1 MLGLRDAPDLARY
14 VRSAQWLDRQA
25 IATLKSLVDRQSTVD
40 LHSASRIADA
50 VELLAEM
57 LADDYCKATAAAA
70 RGRVDYCL
78 GRYESAYEHYSRAIA
93 GMEQLGER
101 CEAAVYK
108 KQQIG
113 VLMYLGRHG
122 ELLNLAAS
130 ARRILSKAGMEE
142 QLAELETN
150 IGNFYSYLLGRHRCA
165 LTYYRR
171 ASAIFERLG
180 IETSLARVEHNT
192 ANALTHLDRIEEAIS
207 LYRHA
212 IDIYGRY
219 QMHVLKG
226 QAGYNAAY
234 LLFRQGRYHEALQDY
249 YRIKSEQQQLGDMV
263 SVAWCNMDMAE
274 IYLHLSVYEESAR
287 LAKEAESSFTTS
299 GNASSAEWART
310 IGGLAIAGLGEIV
323 KARRRLSSALQ
334 AYSKQGAE
342 AMMGLVHAYLT
353 DLELAAGDYLAAER
367 HALEAERL
375 FSYQR
380 LWLKTTSIRLKL
392 AKISFLRGEYER
404 TRLLLKR
411 LRRRLRSYDLPHL
424 KSEYL
429 YLQGCLYQAKGKPVK
444 ALAVF
449 DEAIKIVDGVRARLH
464 SDELKSSFLADK
476 IDLLERAAS
485 LALDSDSPDSLDY
498 IERAKSRSLAD
509 LLAHYVDRKL
519 TGRLVPES
527 LMERYQTLLNEL
539 SWYASASL
547 GRKESQRSE
556 AALLKDRLRCEQ
568 ELAEI
573 YRRIQIESGDFAEL
587 CGHVPVDLARV
598 RAQLED
604 GEQIVE
610 YFSIN
615 QSFFAIVLDRHS
627 FRQVRNLATVAQVEE
642 LMEGLQFQLG
652 KPQLGSEYVEKH
664 WRRMQRDVNH
674 YLERFYRLLFEPL
687 GLEEGNAPLSI
698 IPHGLLHYL
707 PFHALYNGKSYLLEH
722 RNVSYA
728 PSLKVWS
735 LCREKRP
742 STDGALVV
750 LGLADESAPEIL
762 NEAQALA
769 AIAPEAR
776 LLLGKEAT
784 IANLKHY
791 GPQARYLHLATH
803 GLLRSDNPLFSSL
816 KLADGELSFYN
827 TFDLGLRAELV
838 TLAACHTGV
847 NRIFPGDELQGL
859 TRGFLYAGSPAIVV
873 SLWSADDRATV
884 SLMKTFYTHLYNGKS
899 HRSALCDAQREVLSR
914 YSHPYYWAAFI
925 LLGLA

>member
-1 MLGLRDAPDLARY
+1 MNSPDLAGY
-14 VRSAQWLDRQA
+14 VRAARQDFGRQE
-25 IATLKSLVDRQSTVD
+25 IAALKAWVDKQSTAD
-40 LHSASRIADA
+40 FRSASRIADA
-50 VELLAEM
+50 IEVLAEAC
-57 LADDYCKATAAAA
+57 ADDYCKATAAAA

-78 GRYESAYEHYSRAIA
+78 GRYESAYEHYGRAIA
-93 GMEQLGER
+93 GMERLGER
-101 CEAAVYK
+101 CEAAIYK

-113 VLMYLGRHG
+113 VLMYLGKHG
-122 ELLNLAAS
+122 ELLSLAAS
-130 ARRILSKAGMEE
+130 ARRVLSKAGLEE

-150 IGNFYSYLLGRHRCA
+150 IGNFYSYLLGHHRRA

-180 IETSLARVEHNT
+180 VEASLARVEHNA

-212 IDIYGRY
+212 IEIYGRY

-249 YRIKSEQQQLGDMV
+249 YRIKSEQQQLGDVV

-274 IYLHLSVYEESAR
+274 IYLRLSVYEESAR
-287 LAKEAESSFTTS
+287 LAKEAERSFATS

-310 IGGLAIAGLGEIV
+310 VGGLAMAGLGEIV
-323 KARRRLSSALQ
+323 EARRSLSSALQ

-342 AMMGLVHAYLT
+342 AMTGLVHAYLT

-375 FSYQR
+375 FSCQR

-392 AKISFLRGEYER
+392 ARISFLRGEYER
-404 TRLLLKR
+404 MRLLLKK
-411 LRRRLRSYDLPHL
+411 LRGRLRSYDLPHL

-444 ALAVF
+444 ALEVF
-449 DEAIKIVDGVRARLH
+449 DEAIKIVDGIRARLH
-464 SDELKSSFLADK
+464 SDELKSGFLADK

-485 LALDSDSPDSLDY
+485 LALDSNSPDSLDY

-509 LLAHYVDRKL
+509 LLAHYVDREL
-519 TGRLVPES
+519 TGRLASES
-527 LMERYQTLLNEL
+527 LRERYQALLNEL

-547 GRKESQRSE
+547 GRKDPQKSE

-568 ELAEI
+568 ELAEV
-573 YRRIQIESGDFAEL
+573 YRRIQIESGDLAEL
-587 CGHVPVDLARV
+587 CGHVVDLAQV
-598 RAQLED
+598 RAQLDE

-610 YFSIN
+610 YFSIH
-615 QSFFAIVLDRHS
+615 QSLSAIVIDRHS
-627 FRQVRNLATVAQVEE
+627 FRQVRHLATVAQVEE

-652 KPQLGSEYVEKH
+652 KPQLGGEYVEKH
-664 WRRMQRDVNH
+664 WRRMRRDVNH
-674 YLERFYRLLFEPL
+674 YLERCYRLLFEPL
-687 GLEEGNAPLSI
+687 TLEEGSAPLSI

-707 PFHALYNGKSYLLEH
+707 PFHALYDGGSYLLE
-722 RNVSYA
+722 RRDVSYA
-728 PSLKVWS
+728 PSLRVWS
-735 LCREKRP
+735 LCREKRL
-742 STDGALVV
+742 SVDGALVV

-762 NEAQALA
+762 TEAQALA

-776 LLLGKEAT
+776 LLLGRDAT
-784 IANLKHY
+784 IANLKRY

-873 SLWSADDRATV
+873 SLWSADDRATA
-884 SLMKTFYTHLYNGKS
+884 SLMKAFYAHLYNGKS
-899 HRSALCDAQREVLSR
+899 HRSALCDAQREALAR

-925 LLGLA
+925 LLGLP